1 MTGFEAFDYAV
12 IVILVASLG
21 LGLWRGLVG
30 EVISLLAWVLAIV
43 AAWQFGPEIGALL
56 TMIADPGFRLL
67 AGYALVFFA
76 VLIVL
81 ALVKLALR
89 GLLKALGLSAADRML
104 GVLFGLAR
112 GLLIVFILVAVG
124 GMTSAPRERWW
135 VEARFSLPLET
146 AVIAAK
152 PWLPPDM
159 AKRIRFR

>member
-1 MTGFEAFDYAV
+1 MTAFDYAV
-12 IVILVASLG
+12 IVVLVASLG

-30 EVISLLAWVLAIV
+30 EVISLLAWILAVL

-56 TMIADPGFRLL
+56 TAIADPGFRLL
-67 AGYALVFFA
+67 AGYAAVFFA
-76 VLIVL
+76 VLAVL
-81 ALVKLALR
+81 AMVKLALR
-89 GLLKALGLSAADRML
+89 GLLKALGLSVADRML

-112 GLLIVFILVAVG
+112 GLLIVFILVAAG
-124 GMTSAPRERWW
+124 GMTSAPGEKWW
-135 VEARFSLPLET
+135 REARLSPPLET